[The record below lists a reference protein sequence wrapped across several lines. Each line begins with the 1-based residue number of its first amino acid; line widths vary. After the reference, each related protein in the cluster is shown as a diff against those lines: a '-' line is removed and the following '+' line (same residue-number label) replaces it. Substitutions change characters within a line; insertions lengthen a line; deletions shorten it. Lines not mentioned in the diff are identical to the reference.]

1 MRREHDTAAQQADEA
16 GVATRPAA
24 AGVEAVQRALG
35 NAGMARL
42 LGSAGGAQAL
52 RRMTAGGAARTL
64 ARWEWPWSKTPQLA
78 PTEEV
83 PIEHQEFDVLPFV
96 PKMEARA
103 EREREGKHPPTPQK
117 LEPGDHVWYYP
128 HPDPDVPRITA
139 DLDVPRDLWF
149 PKSTGPTDYEGH
161 GMEISEFVVYA
172 DHVKEGKPH
181 MKGKPGTTAWIN
193 NNPGNLSG
201 GKADVGQI
209 KGKVNWHYFLIFPTP
224 EAGYDAI
231 PRWLRAYGYYTKSI
245 LGTMRAYAPASD
257 GNRPDE
263 YAADVVAALK
273 GEKTEDGNEITLD
286 TRLEQLSDK
295 QMTKVQDAIK
305 KAEGTIP
312 GTIHARDSE
321 KLPREIRQRL

>member
-1 MRREHDTAAQQADEA
+1 VRREHDTDAAPADAA
-16 GVATRPAA
+16 GIGARPAA
-24 AGVEAVQRALG
+24 GGLEAVQRAVG
-35 NAGMARL
+35 NAGMQRL
-42 LGSAGGAQAL
+42 LARPDGARRL
-52 RRMTAGGAARTL
+52 RRMTAGGAPRTL
-64 ARWEWPWSKTPQLA
+64 ARWDWPWAKAPQLA
-78 PTEEV
+78 PTEEES
-83 PIEHQEFDVLPFV
+83 IKHEFEVSPLV

-103 EREREGKHPPTPQK
+103 ERERAGKHPPTPEK
-117 LEPGDHVWYYP
+117 FEAGDHVWYYA

-201 GKADVGQI
+201 SKADVGQI
-209 KGKVNWHYFLIFPTP
+209 KGKVNWHYFLIFRTP

-231 PRWLRAYGYYTKSI
+231 PKWLKAYGYYAKSI
-245 LGTMRAYAPASD
+245 LAAMRAYAPASD
-257 GNRPDE
+257 GNRPDD

-273 GEKTEDGNEITLD
+273 GEKTEDGSEITLD
-286 TRLEQLSDK
+286 TRLEQLSDT

-312 GTIHARDSE
+312 GTTHARDSQN
-321 KLPREIRQRL
+321 LPWEIRKRL